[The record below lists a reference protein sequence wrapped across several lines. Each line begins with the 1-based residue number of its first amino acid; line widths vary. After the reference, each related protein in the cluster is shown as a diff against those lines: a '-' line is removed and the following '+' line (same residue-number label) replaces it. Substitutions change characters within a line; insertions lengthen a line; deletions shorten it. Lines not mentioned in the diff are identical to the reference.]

1 MLDDSFA
8 ISEITSPTS
17 FKLYNYF
24 SVLNASDFNVNI
36 SGLVINLLNIT
47 TNSVILSVN
56 GTQQE
61 IIEDNWT
68 NANGTTISVIDIDT
82 CSFSVTSA
90 PQPSQIIPS
99 SSSSSQYKKHFNLI
113 QGGKNILVQ
122 ISRQNLAV
130 TELEAVLAHD
140 VSDVD
145 LEITRLS
152 QLPSSVPLPVSRQ
165 DVYQYFEIEFD
176 DLDAS
181 DFVTSNIE
189 FKVRES
195 WIDNHGFNNERH
207 VKLFTYHN
215 GWIPLDTT
223 LSLRDSTYVYYTTVT
238 QGFSLFAIAL
248 SDDVDQ
254 PVVPVEEIPPNPCG
268 NGVLDPGE
276 TCASCPLDFI
286 CPAGYFCQNS
296 ACTRITPAQPTLP
309 PPPSQ
314 PVTETPRWRSL
325 LGDYSL
331 YIGFVV
337 AILILVVVL
346 VIFLRMRKK
355 FPSFLRTKN

>member
-1 MLDDSFA
+1 MEKNTLWA
-8 ISEITSPTS
+8 IVLLGA
-17 FKLYNYF
+17 FLY
-24 SVLNASDFNVNI
+24 L
-36 SGLVINLLNIT
+36 
-47 TNSVILSVN
+47 
-56 GTQQE
+56 
-61 IIEDNWT
+61 
-68 NANGTTISVIDIDT
+68 
-82 CSFSVTSA
+82 
-90 PQPSQIIPS
+90 S

-140 VSDVD
+140 ISDVD

-165 DVYQYFEIEFD
+165 DVYQYFEIEFG

-296 ACTRITPAQPTLP
+296 ACTRITPTQPTLP